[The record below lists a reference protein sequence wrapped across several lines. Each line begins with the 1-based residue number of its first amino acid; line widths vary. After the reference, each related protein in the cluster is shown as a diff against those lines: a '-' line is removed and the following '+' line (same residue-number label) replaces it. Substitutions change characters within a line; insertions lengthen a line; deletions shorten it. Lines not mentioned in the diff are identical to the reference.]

1 MFQGRSITWNWC
13 EMTGEQIAIRHLAC
27 RSATIAA
34 VTAIAL
40 LVPIAA
46 PRAQEVP
53 MIDPW
58 TAGGAASQSLEAG
71 RTAETGAGEVGQRQ
85 SARDVSTGIEPT
97 QRVNS
102 RINSRVQS
110 RIRSRIDRN
119 YNPEADATSSIEAAA
134 ARTRRAMRP

>member
-1 MFQGRSITWNWC
+1 
-13 EMTGEQIAIRHLAC
+13 MTGKGIAARHFAC

-40 LVPIAA
+40 LAPIAA
-46 PRAQEVP
+46 ANAQDVP
-53 MIDPW
+53 IDPW
-58 TAGGAASQSLEAG
+58 TASGTASQSLEAG
-71 RTAETGAGEVGQRQ
+71 RTAETGAGEVGRRQ
-85 SARDVSTGIEPT
+85 SARDVGTGIEPT

-134 ARTRRAMRP
+134 AQTRRAMRP